1 VIDRIIVIDPEEASV
16 RDLKKFV
23 SLLLIILIVFINIEC
38 FAKVFIDQEIYIG
51 CHGRRVTLGAA
62 TTTS

>member
-38 FAKVFIDQEIYIG
+38 FAKVFID
-51 CHGRRVTLGAA
+51 
-62 TTTS
+62 